1 MNQFQPG
8 VADTIERTREENH
21 IEDVRQQGGFFV
33 EAVRV
38 TRMPMMVTDALLPGN
53 PILFANKA
61 FVNLSGYGVEEITG
75 QDPHFMNGPDT
86 DPASILEYQTAI
98 RERRDT
104 TMEIVQYRKDG
115 SPFHA
120 MLFASPL
127 SDGQGTITHHFLS
140 YLDITRRHDAEADL
154 RALTAELEAR
164 VAART
169 AELEAAN
176 ARLTELAREREM
188 LMAEVNHRA
197 KNSLTIAASLLAMQR
212 RRQTDPLVTVP
223 LQETEERIRAMAR
236 VHDLLSRSESEQRVN
251 VATYIVDLCEAL
263 TSLMEDDGRI
273 RLEARVEDGILVDA
287 DTAVPLGMV
296 LTELVT
302 NAVKY
307 AFPAPRVGAITAH
320 ARRREC
326 GRVELVIQDDG
337 VGASEF
343 REGALGFGLVRSL
356 VQQIKGEIDIRSE
369 AGVTVTITFPD
380 RARATA

>member
-1 MNQFQPG
+1 MNEFQEG
-8 VADTIERTREENH
+8 VLDTLERTRGEKH
-21 IEDVRQQGGFFV
+21 IEGVRQQGGFFV

-53 PILFANKA
+53 PILFANAA
-61 FVNLSGYGVEEITG
+61 FVELSGYSVEELTG

-86 DPASILEYQTAI
+86 DPASIRHYQQAME
-98 RERRDT
+98 ERRDAT
-104 TMEIVQYRKDG
+104 LEILQYRKDG
-115 SPFHA
+115 APFYA

-127 SDGQGTITHHFLS
+127 GDGQGTITHHFLS
-140 YLDITRRHDAEADL
+140 YLDVTRRHDAEADL
-154 RALTAELEAR
+154 LALSAELEAR

-169 AELEAAN
+169 AELEDAN
-176 ARLTELAREREM
+176 ARLTQLDQEREM
-188 LMAEVNHRA
+188 LMVEVNHRA

-212 RRQTDPLVTVP
+212 RRQSDPLVTVS
-223 LQETEERIRAMAR
+223 LQETEDRIRAMAR
-236 VHDLLSRSESEQRVN
+236 VHDLLSRSESAQRVN

-307 AFPAPRVGAITAH
+307 AFPAPRTGAITAH
-320 ARRREC
+320 ARRRQC
-326 GRVELVIQDDG
+326 GRVELVIEDDG

-356 VQQIKGEIDIRSE
+356 VQQIKGEMDIRSE

-380 RARATA
+380 RIAAA

>member
-1 MNQFQPG
+1 
-8 VADTIERTREENH
+8 
-21 IEDVRQQGGFFV
+21 
-33 EAVRV
+33 
-38 TRMPMMVTDALLPGN
+38 MPMMVTDALLPGN

-61 FVNLSGYGVEEITG
+61 FVELSGYAVDELTG

-86 DPASILEYQTAI
+86 DPASIREYQEAMA
-98 RERRDT
+98 ERRDAT
-104 TMEIVQYRKDG
+104 LEILQYRKDG
-115 SPFHA
+115 SPFYS

-127 SDGQGTITHHFLS
+127 TDGQGTITHHFLS
-140 YLDITRRHDAEADL
+140 YLDVTRRHDAEEGL
-154 RALTAELEAR
+154 RALTEELEAR

-176 ARLTELAREREM
+176 ARLTELAAEREM
-188 LMAEVNHRA
+188 LMVEVNHRA

-236 VHDLLSRSESEQRVN
+236 VHDLLSRSESAQQVN

-263 TSLMEDDGRI
+263 TSLMDDDGRV

-307 AFPAPRVGAITAH
+307 AFPAPRAGAITAH

-326 GRVELVIQDDG
+326 GHVELVIQDDG

-356 VQQIKGEIDIRSE
+356 VQQIKGEIDIRSDS
-369 AGVTVTITFPD
+369 GVTVTIVFPD
-380 RARATA
+380 RVTAVG

>member
-1 MNQFQPG
+1 MNEFEPG
-8 VADTIERTREENH
+8 VVDTIERTRGEKH
-21 IEDVRQQGGFFV
+21 IEGVRQQGGFFV

-38 TRMPMMVTDALLPGN
+38 TRMPMLVTDALLPGN
-53 PILFANKA
+53 PILFANAA
-61 FVNLSGYGVEEITG
+61 FVALSGYAVEELTG

-86 DPASILEYQTAI
+86 DPAAVQEYTTAI
-98 RERRDT
+98 EERRDST
-104 TMEIVQYRKDG
+104 LEILQYRKDG

-127 SDGQGTITHHFLS
+127 SDGQGMITHHFLS
-140 YLDITRRHDAEADL
+140 YLDVSRRHDAEAEL
-154 RALTAELEAR
+154 RVLTAELEAR

-176 ARLTELAREREM
+176 ARLTELAIEREM
-188 LMAEVNHRA
+188 LMMEVNHRA

-212 RRQTDPLVTVP
+212 RRQTDPLVTIP
-223 LQETEERIRAMAR
+223 LKETEDRIHALAR
-236 VHDLLSRSESEQRVN
+236 VHDLLSKSESAQRVN
-251 VATYIVDLCEAL
+251 VATYIIDLCEAL

-273 RLEARVEDGILVDA
+273 RLEARVQDGILVDA

-307 AFPAPRVGAITAH
+307 AFPEPRKGAITAH

-326 GRVELVIQDDG
+326 GRVELVIEDDG
-337 VGASEF
+337 VGASEL

-356 VQQIKGEIDIRSE
+356 VQQIKGEIDIRSD
-369 AGVTVTITFPD
+369 AGVTITITFPD
-380 RARATA
+380 RVAA